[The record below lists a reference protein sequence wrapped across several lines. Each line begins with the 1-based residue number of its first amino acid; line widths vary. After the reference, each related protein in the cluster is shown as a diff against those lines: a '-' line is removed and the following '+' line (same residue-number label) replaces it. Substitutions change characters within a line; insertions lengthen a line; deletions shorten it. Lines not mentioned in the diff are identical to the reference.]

1 MKIELLLKSLTL
13 AFIALVLTACGASGY
28 EGKINPEYS
37 LSPLQATKTG
47 PVYTANLSG
56 SDSNDK
62 IYTGTITLTNNTQE
76 MRNGVLVTPRVSTI
90 MVSDGTVSS
99 TEVNINYIDTNG
111 NLISTQNQTTGEWCT
126 AITPDRLPTSVKFG
140 DYGALSTLNCDN
152 GTTIDRRW
160 RAEEAGNANVS
171 IVTTFIHKS
180 DANTITADTDITHTL
195 NDQGTIIAYEKA
207 TTTTQTDP
215 NYTRIYTSL

>member
-28 EGKINPEYS
+28 EGKTNPEYS

-76 MRNGVLVTPRVSTI
+76 MQNGVLVTPRLLTI
-90 MVSDGTVSS
+90 MVSDGIVSS
-99 TEVNINYIDTNG
+99 TETEINYIDSDG
-111 NLISTQNQTTGEWCT
+111 NLISIRNQTTNVSCT
-126 AITPDRLPTSVKFG
+126 ATTPDRLPALVKAG
-140 DYGALSTLNCDN
+140 DSGVLSTLNCEN
-152 GTTIDRRW
+152 STTTERRW
-160 RAEEAGNANVS
+160 RAEEATNGNVN
-171 IVTTFIHKS
+171 IVTTFTYKS
-180 DANTITADTDITHTL
+180 DANVTVADTDITYTL
-195 NDQGTIIAYEKA
+195 NDQGVIIAYEKA
-207 TTTTQTDP
+207 TTQTDT